1 MPDVGRKIREL
12 RRAKEWT
19 LDELSS
25 RSGLSAGF
33 LSQVERG
40 LSSLSIVS
48 LERVC
53 DALGVSLS
61 ELLGAEQ
68 ARPEG
73 DSESCKVVAA
83 SRQWIVRIPDSAISY
98 RHLTARLPRCPFE
111 VLINEFPKD
120 YYHPSTQ
127 HRGEEFGY
135 VLEGTLSLVAGEE
148 THHLDAGDCYYLSPM
163 ESHTYSTGGEPARV
177 LVISTEKFLE

>member
-19 LDELSS
+19 LEELSS

-61 ELLGAEQ
+61 GLLGAD
-68 ARPEG
+68 PG
-73 DSESCKVVAA
+73 SSETASEPCKVVSA
-83 SRQWIVRIPDSAISY
+83 SRQWIVRISESATSY
-98 RHLTARLPRCPFE
+98 RHLTARLPLCPFG
-111 VLINEFPKD
+111 VLINEFPAK
-120 YYHPSTQ
+120 YHHPLAQ

-135 VLEGTLSLVAGEE
+135 VLEGTLSLVAGKK
-148 THHLDAGDCYYLSPM
+148 TYHLDAGDCYFLCPM
-163 ESHTYSTGGEPARV
+163 EPHTYSTGGEPARV